1 MTWEEERISFEE
13 TGLVSVLVGSLG
25 GSLWLC
31 FILLSHHIRPVG
43 RVSVVTASWRFDSAC
58 MSVYCDPLSNNWESG
73 FHFLC
78 SLEGLSSASSDHSAT
93 SLFIPKV
100 LFFPTVSAGQPELT
114 HQGFLW
120 EGSKNTLLIYVLTQH
135 WLLSHSEFGW
145 DIRNIEHVLLHLF
158 KHCDSNLPRM

>member
-31 FILLSHHIRPVG
+31 
-43 RVSVVTASWRFDSAC
+43 WRFDSAC

-73 FHFLC
+73 FHFLR